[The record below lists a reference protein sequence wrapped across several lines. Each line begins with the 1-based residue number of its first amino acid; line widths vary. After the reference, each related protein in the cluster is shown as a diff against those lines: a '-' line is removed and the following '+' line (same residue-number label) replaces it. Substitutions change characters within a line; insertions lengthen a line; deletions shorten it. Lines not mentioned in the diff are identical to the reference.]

1 MRRRCLQLACCMYL
15 TRCLATVLLLV
26 LLLQAAAGQPAVAMP
41 ASSAAAATAA
51 AQPTNH
57 KPLQQLQPHAQ
68 PQSLQQ
74 QQLQQPQPGQHD
86 AADAAMYREMRQD
99 LCDFDAK
106 AAAGSTRGSAPRHKA
121 FYAALR
127 SVLGQVLEEKTEAS
141 RHTRLL
147 AAHQWYVKHKPRPR
161 PADMNMAAA
170 MAASLSVQ
178 GPTEAAEEAASSNV
192 AAGTSSPASK
202 RALQQ
207 QQQQQQPFRVLG
219 VGQQLSSSGCEAPDR
234 PAGGAAGEQR
244 QACKSRS
251 AR

>member
-1 MRRRCLQLACCMYL
+1 
-15 TRCLATVLLLV
+15 
-26 LLLQAAAGQPAVAMP
+26 
-41 ASSAAAATAA
+41 
-51 AQPTNH
+51 
-57 KPLQQLQPHAQ
+57 LQQLQPHAQ
-68 PQSLQQ
+68 PQPLQQ
-74 QQLQQPQPGQHD
+74 QQLQQPQPGQHA

-99 LCDFDAK
+99 LCDLDAK
-106 AAAGSTRGSAPRHKA
+106 AAAGFTRGSAPRHKA

-178 GPTEAAEEAASSNV
+178 GPTEAAEAAASSNV

-202 RALQQ
+202 KAL

-219 VGQQLSSSGCEAPDR
+219 VGQQLSSSGCEAPHS